1 MKTSFKTSV
10 SSFKAD
16 LKDYLMSFV
25 FFPCRDQTTDV
36 KFSVIKTH
44 RVLLQGYLK
53 MNWVF
58 V

>member
-1 MKTSFKTSV
+1 MKNNFQV

-16 LKDYLMSFV
+16 LKDYLMLFV
-25 FFPCRDQTTDV
+25 SFPCRDQTTDV

-58 V
+58 L